1 MSKTPYIN
9 PDALLLNTSTQQAQA
24 IREVLVPA
32 INSLSGA
39 TPETI
44 EDVIDEVGVASRG
57 SGGLGSP
64 NPELQLPADFPG
76 LEVLREA
83 GVETYGD
90 LFALTDDELAAVK
103 GVTKTGKVTVASVR
117 EAAAQTPEDAA

>member
-1 MSKTPYIN
+1 MEHS
-9 PDALLLNTSTQQAQA
+9 S
-24 IREVLVPA
+24 
-32 INSLSGA
+32 
-39 TPETI
+39 
-44 EDVIDEVGVASRG
+44 
-57 SGGLGSP
+57 
-64 NPELQLPADFPG
+64 DFPG